1 MAFNQVPV
9 DFNLLEDM
17 NKDNNSDER
26 NLHKWEYNLK
36 NMSVKK
42 NPKMFVENT
51 VQFMESIYALASSK
65 SYTDQIFLSRKHL
78 GTLMNKFTDETMEIF
93 IKYLTPWIIEKIID
107 GNGSGW
113 CIKKEHL
120 KCVNTLLPKIMNNI
134 YFMGILIK
142 EISPVYI
149 YKLIESLHVYGDFD
163 LQIMILQTIFAVYG
177 KIRIIA
183 NLKQIMPDLIDLRQD
198 ISQINEEDSFR
209 EDCRKFLNKMNANQ
223 GKIFSLQCKNI
234 QLNENTYVVPMES
247 ICGVWVDFNLLD
259 NVMSWQQ
266 NVSSNDT
273 WEVITLFSSEVETV
287 FLGTSQ
293 ETFFVTLNISGS
305 CISSIAENQD
315 TADKIKSINLV
326 IENSEIGDALIKDI
340 LPKVFGTKYK
350 YSPKT
355 VDKTFSMN
363 HKPLSIDV
371 RKRRDRDSNDTID
384 VSLTR
389 GLNPISFGSIS
400 NESSDSNNSMRFSD
414 TNKTGEENLINTDD
428 PNRSYLPGIIE
439 TGLRSTQILAGR
451 CSNKTFNYK
460 EIIRSRE
467 LSQDCDNISRS
478 GNNLSQSSMFF
489 SPKNVKDTQR
499 VYKMDRHVL
508 SNITERSNI
517 VSSPKDN
524 NNHDKITID
533 IEKTRDKPKTFTF
546 SNIFFTCTD
555 QKSSNNL
562 KELNKRSSLTCEASE
577 CSENRKIP
585 SSNTKS
591 FLNYEEQVISTLDAI
606 TENSQQ
612 KSSYVEAS
620 VIESSQ
626 LNDNNKLGS
635 QNNVK
640 KGKDSGK
647 KRKELREIEETST
660 NEHVQNS
667 SSFTR
672 SSKDSEKLNVHGL
685 VISETSLESDQVKDT
700 SQRTTLSRTKTFAY
714 KDPDYEIID
723 KENDIGAKKNN
734 PKTYKFRGTYQSAT
748 DFEAEEILE
757 THHSAQ
763 KKSNSNANKMKS
775 RTYTLNYFE
784 DIASTTNSKKSFKFQ
799 NDENSEMIDI
809 DEDKALINV
818 PTNQN
823 NEKTTVTSVND
834 LLLSSTSSAM
844 LDNDWKGKNSRRKA
858 HSKKRR
864 KENYCV
870 SPESKRHEKILKKQR
885 NDIVEIIDD
894 DDVAAMNN
902 EVNQRMYATDS
913 GNKTTVKPKIKKLII
928 RLDRLQAVP
937 KYQTPVEAVPL
948 VSSKDQNIESSKLDK
963 AFDAFKEHPQTVVTS
978 IERTIR
984 KEDSAS
990 VESKYQS
997 QKHNE
1002 SARTVDLNDLTR
1014 SQQIQIFQENDHHK
1028 FVLNQNRD
1036 RSDNS
1041 NIRKENED
1049 QFSNELNKDYEI
1061 QDSNESTQLPIES
1074 KSKIGEHHGRSC
1086 SKKSRDKIENQTF
1099 DSKESDAKLNSN
1111 DVIKTSSVDRKCRK
1125 LDDVNSVPPQ
1135 PTKEKRAP
1143 LGEDKIK
1150 TIENEDIPTALTTV
1164 NVIDKESDII
1174 GDNSTLSSNDV
1185 MKISKGRRRRKLY
1198 DVNSILPQPTKEKR
1212 MLIDE
1217 DKIKTIENEDIL
1229 TASSSVNVID
1239 KESDIIGD
1247 NSTLSSNDVM
1257 KISKGRRR
1265 RELYDVNS
1273 ILPQPTKEKRMLIDE
1288 DKIKTIENEDIL
1300 TASSSVN
1307 VIDQENDIIGNNST
1321 LSSNDVTKTSKGRRR
1336 RKLYDVNSVLPQPTE
1351 EKRVP
1356 IVEGKIKTIQN
1367 GDIPPALSSVD
1378 VIDQENDITGDN
1390 STLSSN
1396 DVTKTSKGRR
1406 RRKLYDVNS
1415 VLPQPTEEKRVL
1427 IDEDKTE
1434 TIQNEDIPPALSSVD
1449 VIDQEND
1456 IIGDNSTLSSND
1468 VTKTSKGRRR
1478 RKLNDVNSVLPQ
1490 PTEEKRVPIGK
1501 GKIKTIQNEVIPPA
1515 LSPVD
1520 VIDQENDIIGDN
1532 STLSSNDVMILSRGR
1547 RRRKLYDVNSIL
1559 PQPTEEKRVLIDED
1573 KTETIENEDIPPALS
1588 PVDVIDQENDIIGDN
1603 STLSS
1608 NDVMKLSRG
1617 RSRRKLYDVNSILP
1631 QPTEEKRVLI
1641 DEDKTETIENEDI
1654 PPALSPVDVIDQEND
1669 IIGDNSTLSSNDVMK
1684 LSRGRRRRKLY
1695 DVNSILPQPTEEK
1708 RVLIDEDKTE
1718 TIENEDIPPALSPVD
1733 VIDQEN
1739 DIIGD
1744 NSTLSSNDVMK
1755 ISRGRRR
1762 RKLYDVNSILP
1773 QPTEEKRVL
1782 IDEDKTETIE
1792 NEDIPPA
1799 LSPVDVIDQE
1809 NDIIGDNSRLSSND
1823 VMKLSRG
1830 RRRRKLYD
1838 VNSILPQPT
1847 EEKRVLID
1855 EDKTETIE
1863 NEDIPPALSPVDVID
1878 QENDIIGDNS
1888 TLSSNDV
1895 MKISRG
1901 RRRRKL
1907 YGVKSVLPQPT
1918 EEKRV
1923 LIDEDKT
1930 ETIENKNI
1938 SCSVFSDN
1946 VVNEENEIIQDN
1958 TKLNSTDIKI
1968 PSGRRRSKL
1977 YVVTS
1982 VLPQS
1987 TEEKR
1992 VPIDEEKIDTIEK
2005 KNISFAAYIDNI
2017 DNEKNEII
2025 DDIKKL
2031 NSNDAKQTSS
2041 TGQRRRKLFDVN
2053 SVLPRPTEEK
2063 RVSIENEGI
2072 PSDLSSEEKFVS
2084 IDEDNVETIDNQD
2097 LPSSSVNVID
2107 RENDIFEDNIELTL
2121 NNLRKTISMGLKEE
2135 LLVEASPPHEGNE
2148 KTGDHTKL
2156 FSKDPMKT
2164 SSVGRKR
2171 RKLLNI
2177 SSMSFQLTEEE
2188 KKIETSIDEN
2198 ENIVDPP
2205 KKPRKDLDNNEN
2217 FDCGYIKIFSS
2228 GLISP
2233 LKGMSKSK
2241 KNFSTSTKLE
2251 TKKKRK
2257 SQFYVTYSEI
2267 VAEQEAFKRKCR
2279 NLVRAQKM
2287 SIDEFYK
2294 RKAKRKEKH
2303 FIDDSREKKLF
2314 KVRPITSKNYDLSFS
2329 PKPGEWDELKSILE
2343 FDRRKTIRAE
2353 KSAKKY
2359 SKNSEQ
2365 SRRNTSPKSSSKE
2378 KMREEGLHNKKI
2390 NIISNICI
2398 KRANEIPFSKIT
2410 NCEEQEQSTESD
2422 KIEEKVFKELKAPSN
2437 NIVAPWSAR
2446 AFFNNEFITID
2457 SDDYIGKYLLIFF
2470 YPFDC
2475 GALPDVSPSSE
2486 IEYFQKHFEQFQ
2498 QLDIHILG
2506 CSVDSIYTHKLY
2518 ITQLLCKNES
2528 IDKISFPLI
2537 GDSGFKIC
2545 KIFNVIYP
2553 NKEHSY
2559 RALVIIN
2566 PEGIIIKKVIVNI
2579 KNEMLLTNVLDF
2591 IRSQKNSR

>member
-1 MAFNQVPV
+1 MASDQLAVVFNC
-9 DFNLLEDM
+9 LKHK

-36 NMSVKK
+36 NMSVKQ
-42 NPKMFVENT
+42 NPKMFVDNT

-93 IKYLTPWIIEKIID
+93 IKYLIPWIIEKIID
-107 GNGSGW
+107 GNRSGW

-163 LQIMILQTIFAVYG
+163 LQIMILKTIFSVYG

-234 QLNENTYVVPMES
+234 QLNESTYVIPMES

-266 NVSSNDT
+266 KVSSNDT

-355 VDKTFSMN
+355 VDITFSMN
-363 HKPLSIDV
+363 HKPLLIDV

-400 NESSDSNNSMRFSD
+400 YESSDSNNSMRFSD

-428 PNRSYLPGIIE
+428 PNLPGIIE

-467 LSQDCDNISRS
+467 LSQDSDNISRS
-478 GNNLSQSSMFF
+478 GHNLSQSSMFF
-489 SPKNVKDTQR
+489 SPKNVKDTQT

-524 NNHDKITID
+524 NNHGKITID

-546 SNIFFTCTD
+546 SDIFSTCTD

-640 KGKDSGK
+640 KGKESGK

-700 SQRTTLSRTKTFAY
+700 SQRTTLSRTKTSAY
-714 KDPDYEIID
+714 KDPDYDIID

-748 DFEAEEILE
+748 DFEAEEVLE
-757 THHSAQ
+757 THHSVQ

-775 RTYTLNYFE
+775 KTYTLNYFE

-799 NDENSEMIDI
+799 NDENSEPIDI
-809 DEDKALINV
+809 DEDKALKNV

-823 NEKTTVTSVND
+823 NEETTETSVND
-834 LLLSSTSSAM
+834 LLLSSTSSTM
-844 LDNDWKGKNSRRKA
+844 LDNDLKGKNSRRKA

-864 KENYCV
+864 IENYCA
-870 SPESKRHEKILKKQR
+870 SPESKGHEKILKKQR

-894 DDVAAMNN
+894 DNVADKNNSMNN
-902 EVNQRMYATDS
+902 EVNQRWYATDS
-913 GNKTTVKPKIKKLII
+913 GNKKTVKPKIKKLII

-937 KYQTPVEAVPL
+937 KYQQTPVEAVPL
-948 VSSKDQNIESSKLDK
+948 LSSNDQNIESSKVDK
-963 AFDAFKEHPQTVVTS
+963 AFDALKEHPDTVVTS

-1002 SARTVDLNDLTR
+1002 STRTVDLNDLTR
-1014 SQQIQIFQENDHHK
+1014 SQQIQIFQENEHHK

-1061 QDSNESTQLPIES
+1061 QDSNNSTQLPIES
-1074 KSKIGEHHGRSC
+1074 KSKIGKHHGRSC

-1099 DSKESDAKLNSN
+1099 DSKESDTKLNSN
-1111 DVIKTSSVDRKCRK
+1111 DVTKTSSVDRKCRK
-1125 LDDVNSVPPQ
+1125 LVDVNSVPPQ
-1135 PTKEKRAP
+1135 PTKEKRVP

-1150 TIENEDIPTALTTV
+1150 TIQNEDIP
-1164 NVIDKESDII
+1164 I
-1174 GDNSTLSSNDV
+1174 
-1185 MKISKGRRRRKLY
+1185 
-1198 DVNSILPQPTKEKR
+1198 
-1212 MLIDE
+1212 
-1217 DKIKTIENEDIL
+1217 
-1229 TASSSVNVID
+1229 
-1239 KESDIIGD
+1239 
-1247 NSTLSSNDVM
+1247 
-1257 KISKGRRR
+1257 
-1265 RELYDVNS
+1265 
-1273 ILPQPTKEKRMLIDE
+1273 
-1288 DKIKTIENEDIL
+1288 
-1300 TASSSVN
+1300 ASSSVN
-1307 VIDQENDIIGNNST
+1307 VIDQENNIIGNNST

-1336 RKLYDVNSVLPQPTE
+1336 RKLYDVNSVLLQPTE

-1356 IVEGKIKTIQN
+1356 IDEGKIKTIQN
-1367 GDIPPALSSVD
+1367 EDIPIASSSVN
-1378 VIDQENDITGDN
+1378 VIDQENNIIGNN

-1396 DVTKTSKGRR
+1396 DVTKPLKGRR
-1406 RRKLYDVNS
+1406 RRKLFDVNS
-1415 VLPQPTEEKRVL
+1415 VLPQPTEEKRVP
-1427 IDEDKTE
+1427 IDEGKIKTIE
-1434 TIQNEDIPPALSSVD
+1434 NEDIPTASSSVN

-1468 VTKTSKGRRR
+1468 VTKTSRGRRR
-1478 RKLNDVNSVLPQ
+1478 RKLYNVNSVLLQ
-1490 PTEEKRVPIGK
+1490 STEEKRVTIDE
-1501 GKIKTIQNEVIPPA
+1501 GKIKTIQNEDIPPA
-1515 LSPVD
+1515 LSSVD
-1520 VIDQENDIIGDN
+1520 VIDQANDIIGDN
-1532 STLSSNDVMILSRGR
+1532 STLSSNDVTKTSKGRRCRKLYDVSSVLPQPTEEKRMSIDEDKIKTIENEDIPIASSSVNVIDKENDIIGNKSTLSSNDVTKTSEGR
-1547 RRRKLYDVNSIL
+1547 RRRKLYDVNSVL
-1559 PQPTEEKRVLIDED
+1559 LQPTEEKRVLIDED
-1573 KTETIENEDIPPALS
+1573 KTETIENEDIPC
-1588 PVDVIDQENDIIGDN
+1588 
-1603 STLSS
+1603 T
-1608 NDVMKLSRG
+1608 
-1617 RSRRKLYDVNSILP
+1617 
-1631 QPTEEKRVLI
+1631 
-1641 DEDKTETIENEDI
+1641 
-1654 PPALSPVDVIDQEND
+1654 
-1669 IIGDNSTLSSNDVMK
+1669 
-1684 LSRGRRRRKLY
+1684 
-1695 DVNSILPQPTEEK
+1695 
-1708 RVLIDEDKTE
+1708 
-1718 TIENEDIPPALSPVD
+1718 
-1733 VIDQEN
+1733 
-1739 DIIGD
+1739 
-1744 NSTLSSNDVMK
+1744 
-1755 ISRGRRR
+1755 
-1762 RKLYDVNSILP
+1762 
-1773 QPTEEKRVL
+1773 
-1782 IDEDKTETIE
+1782 
-1792 NEDIPPA
+1792 
-1799 LSPVDVIDQE
+1799 
-1809 NDIIGDNSRLSSND
+1809 
-1823 VMKLSRG
+1823 
-1830 RRRRKLYD
+1830 
-1838 VNSILPQPT
+1838 
-1847 EEKRVLID
+1847 
-1855 EDKTETIE
+1855 
-1863 NEDIPPALSPVDVID
+1863 
-1878 QENDIIGDNS
+1878 
-1888 TLSSNDV
+1888 
-1895 MKISRG
+1895 
-1901 RRRRKL
+1901 
-1907 YGVKSVLPQPT
+1907 
-1918 EEKRV
+1918 
-1923 LIDEDKT
+1923 
-1930 ETIENKNI
+1930 
-1938 SCSVFSDN
+1938 VFSDN
-1946 VVNEENEIIQDN
+1946 VVNEIIQDN
-1958 TKLNSTDIKI
+1958 TKLNSTDIKT

-1987 TEEKR
+1987 TEVKR
-1992 VPIDEEKIDTIEK
+1992 VPIDEDKTDTIENK
-2005 KNISFAAYIDNI
+2005 DIPFAAYIDNV

-2025 DDIKKL
+2025 DDITKL

-2041 TGQRRRKLFDVN
+2041 TSQRRRKLFDVN

-2072 PSDLSSEEKFVS
+2072 PFDLSSVNVTDRENDIIAHHSKLSSNDITKTSSVDQRGRKLFDVNPVLFPSVEEKFVS

-2121 NNLRKTISMGLKEE
+2121 NNLRKTISMRRKEE
-2135 LLVEASPPHEGNE
+2135 LLVEASPPHEGKE
-2148 KTGDHTKL
+2148 KTEDHTKL

-2205 KKPRKDLDNNEN
+2205 KKPRKDLDNNEK

-2353 KSAKKY
+2353 KSAKNY

-2365 SRRNTSPKSSSKE
+2365 SRRNTSPKNSSKE
-2378 KMREEGLHNKKI
+2378 KRREEGLHNKKI

-2475 GALPDVSPSSE
+2475 GVLPDVSPSSE

-2579 KNEMLLTNVLDF
+2579 KNEILLTNVLDF